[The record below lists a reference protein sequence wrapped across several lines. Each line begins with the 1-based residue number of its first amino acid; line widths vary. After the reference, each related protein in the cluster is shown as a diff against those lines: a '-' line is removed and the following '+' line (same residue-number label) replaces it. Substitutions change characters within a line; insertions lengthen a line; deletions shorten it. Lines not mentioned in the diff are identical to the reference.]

1 MKIISVTMTRNE
13 SDILELFVRYH
24 LRIVDYM
31 IIIQHLSLDRTPEIL
46 EALKAEGLPLE
57 IVRET
62 GTAFDQS
69 VITTQFMKRAVAE
82 HGADW
87 VLPLDVDE
95 FLTAN
100 EGFEVRPLLEKLSP
114 EKVHSIFWKTYIPR
128 AEDPQDIPLLF
139 ERIQYRLA
147 GETKP
152 TRKLF
157 VPKAIATLN
166 DVFIGTGNHRII
178 NECGRRHK
186 GIRYYNAPH
195 LHLAHFPVRSA
206 NQISTKILL
215 GWPGWLASLERTEG
229 NSSHFKKMFNRLR
242 SGAELTP
249 EDVEELGYNYW
260 FRQRGEDPSRE
271 LVHDPIIPPG
281 DNIGLRYHGA
291 CSLDLVSAL
300 ADLAERQAQEL
311 VVQRKKVL
319 ALETGMRGILRKIR
333 ARLIS
338 DFFFSKNFFGKK

>member
-1 MKIISVTMTRNE
+1 MKIISVTMARNE
-13 SDILELFVRYH
+13 SDIIELFVRYH

-31 IIIQHLSLDRTPEIL
+31 IIIEHLSLDRTPEIL

-62 GTAFDQS
+62 RTAFDQRE
-69 VITTQFMKRAVAE
+69 ITTQFMKRAVAK

-100 EGFEVRPLLEKLSP
+100 EGSEVWPLLEKLSP

-139 ERIQYRLA
+139 ERIQYRL
-147 GETKP
+147 GRETKP
-152 TRKLF
+152 NRKLF
-157 VPKAIATLN
+157 VPKAVAALN
-166 DVFIGTGNHRII
+166 DVFIGTGNHRIH

-186 GIRYYNAPH
+186 GIRYHNAPH

-206 NQISTKILL
+206 AQISTKILL
-215 GWPGWLASLERTEG
+215 GWPGWLASLE
-229 NSSHFKKMFNRLR
+229 HFYDKSFHLPKMFDRLR

-249 EDVEELGYNYW
+249 EDVEELGFNYF
-260 FRQRGEDPSRE
+260 FREGEEDSSRE

-281 DNIGLRYHGA
+281 GNIVLRYHGA
-291 CSLDLVSAL
+291 CSLNLVSAL
-300 ADLAERQAQEL
+300 SDLAERLAQEL
-311 VVQRKKVL
+311 VVERKKVL

-333 ARLIS
+333 VQLIS
-338 DFFFSKNFFGKK
+338 NFFFSKNFFGKK